1 MDDLEPW
8 NALDDEADSLE
19 EEEILV
25 ELNGDQEEENN
36 GGYHQYQEAEELQF
50 EDEEWK
56 LEEEFQDELQEEFEE
71 LQHLVQEQEVVKEGD
86 SEEEEVVKGR
96 ETDLKLTDV
105 PEDMRE
111 AVQGSLSLKRI
122 LNEKYGS
129 LDESASK
136 RRRLEEE
143 PEMEPER
150 RELLDRWKL
159 TYDPAVRYVIQTADL
174 DDVLEVGQ
182 TTWSPNF
189 KGVQMRNGRD
199 PKSVAEQVHEKLLE
213 AREQKLLSREMVNVI
228 EAWKARWK
236 LKDEDI
242 KPLASASHKDLRY
255 VMREYNGSRGVLEL
269 LEDASAHLAPEDSDK
284 TEDALPDLP
293 GLFTVSR
300 FNRLELIDSVADA
313 LVVGDANLTFSALLA
328 EHREGLGHVGRLV
341 ATTFETIEILR
352 ERYSEIDQTV
362 KSLEDKMSEVLHN
375 VDGTR
380 LAVDPR
386 FKGMEN
392 KFGAVYYNFP
402 HAGVV
407 QGFFDGHP
415 FVRWRHENLMHLFF
429 RALRGFVKKGG
440 IVKVA
445 SNAFAT
451 GVRFS
456 DIIIGAQKSEFVHIE
471 TFPFLEWQLRNY
483 GRSYGDRRDRKRRP
497 EDGEIYRSQR
507 AQSDMVYCFRYEPS
521 GDIVPKAMIR
531 FPPSKDQLMGA
542 KEGRLQRM
550 SSHDRERRVQEI
562 YEIFLTYVQGVHVG

>member
-1 MDDLEPW
+1 MSGPDPW
-8 NALDDEADSLE
+8 DALDDEVDSDWE
-19 EEEILV
+19 EVQV
-25 ELNGDQEEENN
+25 ERSGD
-36 GGYHQYQEAEELQF
+36 EAEEVEVSP
-50 EDEEWK
+50 EDEEYQ
-56 LEEEFQDELQEEFEE
+56 LEEEFQDQLQEEFEE
-71 LQHLVQEQEVVKEGD
+71 LHHLEV
-86 SEEEEVVKGR
+86 EEEKGESDDEIVPGR
-96 ETDLKLTDV
+96 ESDLKLTDV

-129 LDESASK
+129 LDETAK
-136 RRRLEEE
+136 RRRLDNEE

-150 RELLDRWKL
+150 QQLLERWKL
-159 TYDPAVRYVIQTADL
+159 VKDPAARYVIQTANS
-174 DDVLEVGQ
+174 DDVLDVKNTE
-182 TTWSPNF
+182 WNPSL
-189 KGVQMRNGRD
+189 KGVTMRNGRD
-199 PKSVAEQVHEKLLE
+199 PKSPAEQVHEKFLF
-213 AREQKLLSREMVNVI
+213 ARERRLISGSMVNVI

-236 LKDEDI
+236 LTDEDV
-242 KPLASASHKDLRY
+242 KGLADASHKDLRY
-255 VMREYNGSRGVLEL
+255 VMREYTGNRGVPEL
-269 LEDASAHLAPEDSDK
+269 LEEARGQLAPEDSEK
-284 TEDALPDLP
+284 TEDALPDHP

-328 EHREGLGHVGRLV
+328 NHREGLGHVGRLV
-341 ATTFETIEILR
+341 ATTFETIETLR
-352 ERYSEIDQTV
+352 ERYTEIDQTI

-375 VDGTR
+375 VDATR

-429 RALRGFVKKGG
+429 RALRSFVKKSG

-451 GVRFS
+451 GVRYS
-456 DIIIGAQKSEFVHIE
+456 DIVIGAQKSEFVHVE
-471 TFPFLEWQLRNY
+471 TFPFLEWQ
-483 GRSYGDRRDRKRRP
+483 RP

-521 GDIVPKAMIR
+521 GDPVPKATIR
-531 FPPSKDQLMGA
+531 YPPSKDQLMDA
-542 KEGRLQRM
+542 KEGRLRRM
-550 SSHDRERRVQEI
+550 SSNDRERRVQEI

>member
-71 LQHLVQEQEVVKEGD
+71 LQHLVQEQEVVEEGD
-86 SEEEEVVKGR
+86 SEEEVVKGR

-352 ERYSEIDQTV
+352 ERYAEIDQTV

-429 RALRGFVKKGG
+429 RAARIRQEGRNCEGG
-440 IVKVA
+440 I
-445 SNAFAT
+445 
-451 GVRFS
+451 
-456 DIIIGAQKSEFVHIE
+456 
-471 TFPFLEWQLRNY
+471 
-483 GRSYGDRRDRKRRP
+483 
-497 EDGEIYRSQR
+497 
-507 AQSDMVYCFRYEPS
+507 
-521 GDIVPKAMIR
+521 
-531 FPPSKDQLMGA
+531 
-542 KEGRLQRM
+542 
-550 SSHDRERRVQEI
+550 
-562 YEIFLTYVQGVHVG
+562 

>member
-1 MDDLEPW
+1 MLPKASPNPW
-8 NALDDEADSLE
+8 DALDDEADSVE
-19 EEEILV
+19 EEEIVV
-25 ELNGDQEEENN
+25 EPLNGDQDDPEHDAHE
-36 GGYHQYQEAEELQF
+36 GDGLQF
-50 EDEEWK
+50 EEDEDWK
-56 LEEEFQDELQEEFEE
+56 LEEEYQDELQEEFEE
-71 LQHLVQEQEVVKEGD
+71 LQHLAQEKEKEGE
-86 SEEEEVVKGR
+86 SEEEVVPGR
-96 ETDLKLTDV
+96 EGDLKLTDV
-105 PEDMRE
+105 AEDMRE

-129 LDESASK
+129 LDESAK
-136 RRRLEEE
+136 RRRLEAESE
-143 PEMEPER
+143 LDPER

-159 TYDPAVRYVIQTADL
+159 TEDPAVRYVIETADL

-182 TTWSPNF
+182 TDWTPNL
-189 KGVQMRNGRD
+189 KGIVMRNGRD
-199 PKSVAEQVHEKLLE
+199 PKSAAEQVHEKLLA
-213 AREQKLLSREMVNVI
+213 AREQRLISRDKVTVI
-228 EAWKARWK
+228 AAWRARWK
-236 LKDEDI
+236 LKEEDVDS
-242 KPLASASHKDLRY
+242 LTRASHKDLRY
-255 VMREYNGSRGVLEL
+255 VLRQYDGSRGVPEL
-269 LEDASAHLAPEDSDK
+269 LEEASGQIAEDSEK
-284 TEDALPDLP
+284 TEDALPESN
-293 GLFTVSR
+293 GLFTVGR

-328 EHREGLGHVGRLV
+328 DHREGLGHVGRLV
-341 ATTFETIEILR
+341 ATTFETLDILR
-352 ERYSEIDQTV
+352 ERYSEIDQTI
-362 KSLEDKMSEVLHN
+362 KLLEDKMSEVLHN

-445 SNAFAT
+445 SNACAT

-456 DIIIGAQKSEFVHIE
+456 DIVIGAQKSEFVHIE

-497 EDGEIYRSQR
+497 EDGEIYRSQK
-507 AQSDMVYCFRYEPS
+507 AHSDMVYCFRYEPS
-521 GDIVPKAMIR
+521 GDVVSKATIR
-531 FPPSKDQLMGA
+531 YPPSKDQLIGA
-542 KEGRLQRM
+542 QEGRLQRM